1 MSLYNLLYRNI
12 SLLLIFSLLP
22 LASFSQ
28 ENESVQGKASG
39 SKSYTHKTIALSY
52 ISWTELVDFASASNT
67 DRGFANFYGNA
78 LSYEVAPYVRHSGMN
93 YQVDVLFGQAN
104 VGGSQ
109 TVLTYQ
115 ESYKKFM
122 GAMAQARFAL
132 RLNTKVNKS
141 AGTLVLFRQVSV
153 PDVNGVTPTVGAT
166 TNFGIIGVVGARL
179 GKNWELRQSF
189 GTLAFK
195 ASTIWS
201 LGLGYKY

>member
-1 MSLYNLLYRNI
+1 MSHSKSLYKFVFIFL
-12 SLLLIFSLLP
+12 SLFP
-22 LASFSQ
+22 LFSFSQ
-28 ENESVQGKASG
+28 SNESAIEKSSAEN
-39 SKSYTHKTIALSY
+39 SYTHKTIALSY
-52 ISWTELVDFASASNT
+52 ISWTELVDFTSASNA

-78 LSYEVAPYVRHSGMN
+78 LSYEVAPYIRHSGMN
-93 YQVDVLFGQAN
+93 YQVDLLFGQAN

-115 ESYKKFM
+115 ESYKKFL
-122 GAMAQARFAL
+122 GAMAQARFAY
-132 RLNTKVNKS
+132 RLDTKITIS
-141 AGTLVLFRQVSV
+141 AGPLVLFRQVSI
-153 PDVNGVTPTVGAT
+153 PDANGVTPTVGAT
-166 TNFGIIGVVGARL
+166 PNFGAIGVVGARL

>member
-1 MSLYNLLYRNI
+1 MSLYNSLYRKI

-28 ENESVQGKASG
+28 ENESAQRKTSD
-39 SKSYTHKTIALSY
+39 SRSYTHRTIALSY
-52 ISWTELVDFASASNT
+52 ISWTELVDFTSATNT

-93 YQVDVLFGQAN
+93 YQVDFLFGQAN

-115 ESYKKFM
+115 ESYKKFL
-122 GAMAQARFAL
+122 GVMAQARFAY
-132 RLNTKVNKS
+132 RLDTKITMS
-141 AGTLVLFRQVSV
+141 AGPLVMFRQVSV
-153 PDVNGVTPTVGAT
+153 PDVNGVTPTVGAM
-166 TNFGIIGVVGARL
+166 TNFGVTGVVGARL